1 MQHHMNQN
9 LQDILLERK
18 NTMVQN
24 SVQFKEIK
32 MVCAKFF
39 ENYDV
44 ELEETRIRTK
54 AMEEKYKNWS
64 KILIEP
70 NAMNVARVYCLE

>member
-1 MQHHMNQN
+1 
-9 LQDILLERK
+9 
-18 NTMVQN
+18 
-24 SVQFKEIK
+24 